1 MAWKKRLRKPER
13 KQTTLDFLLLAAA
26 AVVASGLDESHP
38 HPRAFYSCFVSDS
51 YSIRCSTSYCQQCAW
66 KILQKLQKSGTLR
79 GLNVA
84 SEKKISTAAA
94 AAANAAAVA
103 KPLLSSLSFIRSPFL
118 SFPLPPTTSHHN
130 TASGRVCQLTGTKAN
145 NGYVVTFSHKRN
157 KKLQQPN
164 LQMKRLFWAEEG
176 RWVRLRVCA
185 RAIKSVE
192 KKGLAAM
199 AKEAG
204 LDLSSLP
211 YTDAGKG
218 RTEWLAQQP
227 VVPPQSKKRV
237 GSSRK
242 MKNADKLAASKKA
255 PLVARYVIGGPRV
268 ILTRDPELVAAA
280 PVRGEK

>member
-1 MAWKKRLRKPER
+1 MC
-13 KQTTLDFLLLAAA
+13 D
-26 AVVASGLDESHP
+26 
-38 HPRAFYSCFVSDS
+38 
-51 YSIRCSTSYCQQCAW
+51 
-66 KILQKLQKSGTLR
+66 
-79 GLNVA
+79 
-84 SEKKISTAAA
+84 
-94 AAANAAAVA
+94 
-103 KPLLSSLSFIRSPFL
+103 
-118 SFPLPPTTSHHN
+118 
-130 TASGRVCQLTGTKAN
+130 LTGKRAN

-218 RTEWLAQQP
+218 RTEWLAAQP
-227 VVPPQSKKRV
+227 VGAVPPRENPTT
-237 GSSRK
+237 SSPAA
-242 MKNADKLAASKKA
+242 MKCSAM
-255 PLVARYVIGGPRV
+255 
-268 ILTRDPELVAAA
+268 AA
-280 PVRGEK
+280 PMPRLAPVTMTWRLIG

>member
-1 MAWKKRLRKPER
+1 MLRNFSP
-13 KQTTLDFLLLAAA
+13 T
-26 AVVASGLDESHP
+26 P
-38 HPRAFYSCFVSDS
+38 
-51 YSIRCSTSYCQQCAW
+51 
-66 KILQKLQKSGTLR
+66 
-79 GLNVA
+79 
-84 SEKKISTAAA
+84 AAA
-94 AAANAAAVA
+94 AAAVA
-103 KPLLSSLSFIRSPFL
+103 SLSFLSKGEEFFSFL
-118 SFPLPPTTSHHN
+118 FFAHLFFSFPSHPTNTL

-218 RTEWLAQQP
+218 RTEWLAAQP

-242 MKNADKLAASKKA
+242 MKNPEKLAASTKA

-280 PVRGEK
+280 PVRGDK

>member
-1 MAWKKRLRKPER
+1 
-13 KQTTLDFLLLAAA
+13 
-26 AVVASGLDESHP
+26 VASL
-38 HPRAFYSCFVSDS
+38 
-51 YSIRCSTSYCQQCAW
+51 
-66 KILQKLQKSGTLR
+66 L
-79 GLNVA
+79 
-84 SEKKISTAAA
+84 
-94 AAANAAAVA
+94 
-103 KPLLSSLSFIRSPFL
+103 LLSSTSFL
-118 SFPLPPTTSHHN
+118 FPPPHRQNPPS
-130 TASGRVCQLTGTKAN
+130 ASGRVCQLTGTKAN

-176 RWVRLRVCA
+176 RWVRLRICA

-192 KKGLAAM
+192 KKGLAVM
-199 AKEAG
+199 AKAAG

-211 YTDAGKG
+211 YTDAGKA
-218 RTEWLAQQP
+218 RTEWLAAQP

-242 MKNADKLAASKKA
+242 MKNPEKLAASKKA